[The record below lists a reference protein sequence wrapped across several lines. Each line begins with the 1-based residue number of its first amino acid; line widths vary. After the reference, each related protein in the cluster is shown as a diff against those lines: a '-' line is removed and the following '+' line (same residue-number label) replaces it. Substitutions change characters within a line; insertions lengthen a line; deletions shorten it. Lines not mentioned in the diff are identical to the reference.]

1 MGRILQAYP
10 QRGVAVTRSI
20 VDPTAV
26 PISTSTLVEVRAA
39 RQTADCTLVEGEP
52 SGVRHVRIFVASPDD
67 TNHERSRVDRV
78 VERLNGEFAG
88 TARLESVRWET
99 EFYRAHATFQA
110 QIQAAAECDIVIAVF
125 RHRIG
130 TELPAESARLP
141 DGSPYPSGT
150 AYEVI
155 TAVEAYHRQGYPDVY
170 VFRHPAP
177 PMVRLDDPEAE
188 QVQRQWQRLKGFFDA
203 WFVAA
208 DGRFK
213 AAFQTF
219 GTIDEFEAQLD
230 RLLRGWLEDKVLH
243 GRAVPWPIELKGSP
257 FRGLAAFGV
266 KHAPVFFGRSRDITR
281 AVDQWKEA
289 AARGM
294 PFLLLI
300 GASGAGKSSLARAGL
315 VPRLTAP
322 GVVPTVDLWRVAVMQ
337 PSEASD
343 GPVMSLAMCLFDN
356 EQVIPDDEQGR
367 PPALPEIRDS
377 DFPTPAQLARLFAE
391 AGSAASA
398 PVIRALDRAAEKERT
413 RHAYECPVRAQLLIV
428 IDQLDELF
436 GPDVAPETRA
446 AFARL
451 LTVFAETGQVWLLA
465 TLRADLY
472 ERFLAEPALLALKT
486 AGAAYDLSPPGP
498 AELAEIVRKPA
509 QAAELVFET
518 DPETGEGLDER
529 LLREADRPDML
540 PLLQLALNR
549 LFESRVASP
558 AGTTL
563 TLAAFNSLGG

>member
-125 RHRIG
+125 RH
-130 TELPAESARLP
+130 
-141 DGSPYPSGT
+141 
-150 AYEVI
+150 
-155 TAVEAYHRQGYPDVY
+155 
-170 VFRHPAP
+170 PAP

-219 GTIDEFEAQLD
+219 GTIDDFEAQLD

-322 GVVPTVDLWRVAVMQ
+322 GVVPAVDLWRVAVMQ

-398 PVIRALDRAAEKERT
+398 PV
-413 RHAYECPVRAQLLIV
+413 
-428 IDQLDELF
+428 
-436 GPDVAPETRA
+436 
-446 AFARL
+446 
-451 LTVFAETGQVWLLA
+451 
-465 TLRADLY
+465 
-472 ERFLAEPALLALKT
+472 
-486 AGAAYDLSPPGP
+486 
-498 AELAEIVRKPA
+498 
-509 QAAELVFET
+509 
-518 DPETGEGLDER
+518 
-529 LLREADRPDML
+529 
-540 PLLQLALNR
+540 
-549 LFESRVASP
+549 
-558 AGTTL
+558 
-563 TLAAFNSLGG
+563 